1 METER
6 IFPGVWEFR
15 TEYGRDTAELFTD
28 GAMPHAAWFVAGDH
42 PAILDPGPTSIAEEL
57 LDAIG
62 RLGHDTDAIEWI
74 VPSHIHIDHAG
85 GSGWLVRELPRAKA
99 VFHTR
104 GAPFMRDPA
113 RLIAGT
119 ADVFGE
125 TWEAVFG
132 DILPVPDESM
142 VTVEDG
148 DTLDFGSGAPYR
160 IVFMP
165 GHSLDHIGVYDEA
178 NEALYCGHG
187 LGNYKPP
194 RFLPDP
200 PMTLP
205 YFDVDASIA
214 SIRKARDL
222 APEVPAAR
230 PLRLPPPPTPPSPST
245 PSSASPLSSAS
256 SSRRAWRRGRARP
269 RWRSTS
275 ALTSSPT
282 PRRPTAPTGR
292 SSSRTC
298 ATMSVRPAGPSDP
311 LSLRERVR
319 VRVPSPVIPA
329 KAGIQSDR

>member
-28 GAMPHAAWFVAGDH
+28 GAMPHAAWFIAGDH

-57 LDAIG
+57 LDAIR

-132 DILPVPDESM
+132 DILPVPDERM
-142 VTVEDG
+142 ATVEDG
-148 DTLDFGSGAPYR
+148 DTLDFGSGASYR

-187 LGNYKPP
+187 LGNYRPP

-214 SIRKARDL
+214 SIRKAREL
-222 APEVPAAR
+222 APKYLLPVHSGFLASNPAFAIDAVER
-230 PLRLPPPPTPPSPST
+230 ITIELGELIKEGM
-245 PSSASPLSSAS
+245 AA
-256 SSRRAWRRGRARP
+256 
-269 RWRSTS
+269 
-275 ALTSSPT
+275 
-282 PRRPTAPTGR
+282 GR
-292 SSSRTC
+292 SEAEMETDVRTHLF
-298 ATMSVRPAGPSDP
+298 AD
-311 LSLRERVR
+311 
-319 VRVPSPVIPA
+319 PA
-329 KAGIQSDR
+329 KADRSYWPVVVSYVRYYERQARRAKNA

>member
-1 METER
+1 LETER

-57 LDAIG
+57 LDAI
-62 RLGHDTDAIEWI
+62 RKLGHDTDAIEWI

-85 GSGWLVRELPRAKA
+85 GSGWLVQELPRAKA

-119 ADVFGE
+119 ADVFGD

-132 DILPVPDESM
+132 DILPVPDDRM
-142 VTVEDG
+142 TTVEDG

-165 GHSLDHIGVYDEA
+165 GHSLDHIGIYDTA

-214 SIRKARDL
+214 SIRKAREL
-222 APEVPAAR
+222 APKYLLPVHSGFLASNPAFAIDAVER
-230 PLRLPPPPTPPSPST
+230 ITIELGELIKDGM
-245 PSSASPLSSAS
+245 AA
-256 SSRRAWRRGRARP
+256 
-269 RWRSTS
+269 
-275 ALTSSPT
+275 
-282 PRRPTAPTGR
+282 GR
-292 SSSRTC
+292 SEAEMEVDVRTHLF
-298 ATMSVRPAGPSDP
+298 AD
-311 LSLRERVR
+311 
-319 VRVPSPVIPA
+319 PA
-329 KAGIQSDR
+329 KADRSYMPVVVSYVRYYERQARRAKNA

>member
-57 LDAIG
+57 LDAI
-62 RLGHDTDAIEWI
+62 RKLGHDTDAIEWV

-85 GSGWLVRELPRAKA
+85 GSGWLVRELPQAKA

-104 GAPFMRDPA
+104 GAPFMRDPE

-119 ADVFGE
+119 ADVFGD

-132 DILPVPDESM
+132 DILPVPDERM
-142 VTVEDG
+142 ATVEDG

-214 SIRKARDL
+214 SIRKAREL
-222 APEVPAAR
+222 APKYLLPVHSGFLASNPAFAIDAVER
-230 PLRLPPPPTPPSPST
+230 ITIELGELIKEGM
-245 PSSASPLSSAS
+245 AA
-256 SSRRAWRRGRARP
+256 
-269 RWRSTS
+269 
-275 ALTSSPT
+275 
-282 PRRPTAPTGR
+282 GR
-292 SSSRTC
+292 SE
-298 ATMSVRPAGPSDP
+298 AEMEVDVRRHLFAD
-311 LSLRERVR
+311 
-319 VRVPSPVIPA
+319 PA
-329 KAGIQSDR
+329 KADRSYWPVVVSYVRYYERQARRAKNA

>member
-28 GAMPHAAWFVAGDH
+28 GAMPHAAWFVAGEH

-57 LDAIG
+57 LDAI
-62 RLGHDTDAIEWI
+62 RKLGHDTDAIEWV

-222 APEVPAAR
+222 APKYLLPVHSGFLASNPAFAIDAVER
-230 PLRLPPPPTPPSPST
+230 ITIELGELIKEGM
-245 PSSASPLSSAS
+245 AA
-256 SSRRAWRRGRARP
+256 
-269 RWRSTS
+269 
-275 ALTSSPT
+275 
-282 PRRPTAPTGR
+282 GR
-292 SSSRTC
+292 SE
-298 ATMSVRPAGPSDP
+298 AEMEVDVRRHLFAD
-311 LSLRERVR
+311 
-319 VRVPSPVIPA
+319 PA
-329 KAGIQSDR
+329 KADRSYMPVVVSYARYYERQARRAK

>member
-57 LDAIG
+57 LDAI
-62 RLGHDTDAIEWI
+62 RKLGHDTDAIEWV

-214 SIRKARDL
+214 SIRKAREL
-222 APEVPAAR
+222 APKYLLPVHSGFLASNPAFAIDAVERITIELGELIKEGMAAGKSEAEMEVDV
-230 PLRLPPPPTPPSPST
+230 
-245 PSSASPLSSAS
+245 
-256 SSRRAWRRGRARP
+256 RRHLFA
-269 RWRSTS
+269 
-275 ALTSSPT
+275 
-282 PRRPTAPTGR
+282 
-292 SSSRTC
+292 
-298 ATMSVRPAGPSDP
+298 D
-311 LSLRERVR
+311 
-319 VRVPSPVIPA
+319 PA
-329 KAGIQSDR
+329 KADRSYMPVVVSYARYYERQARRAK

>member
-57 LDAIG
+57 LDAI
-62 RLGHDTDAIEWI
+62 RKLGHDTDAIEWI

-85 GSGWLVRELPRAKA
+85 GSGWLVRELPHAKA

-125 TWEAVFG
+125 TWDAVFG

-148 DTLDFGSGAPYR
+148 DTLDFGSGALYR

-165 GHSLDHIGVYDEA
+165 GHSLDHIGVFDEA

-222 APEVPAAR
+222 APKYLLPVHSGFLPSNPAFAIDAVERITIELGELIKEGMAAGKTEAEMEVDV
-230 PLRLPPPPTPPSPST
+230 
-245 PSSASPLSSAS
+245 
-256 SSRRAWRRGRARP
+256 
-269 RWRSTS
+269 
-275 ALTSSPT
+275 
-282 PRRPTAPTGR
+282 
-292 SSSRTC
+292 RTHLF
-298 ATMSVRPAGPSDP
+298 AD
-311 LSLRERVR
+311 
-319 VRVPSPVIPA
+319 PA
-329 KAGIQSDR
+329 KADRSYWPVVVSYVRYYERQARRTK

>member
-57 LDAIG
+57 LDAI
-62 RLGHDTDAIEWI
+62 RKLGHDTDAIEWV

-104 GAPFMRDPA
+104 GAPFMRDPE

-119 ADVFGE
+119 ADVFGD

-222 APEVPAAR
+222 APKYLLPVHSGFLASNPAFAIDAVER
-230 PLRLPPPPTPPSPST
+230 ITIELGELIKEGM
-245 PSSASPLSSAS
+245 AA
-256 SSRRAWRRGRARP
+256 
-269 RWRSTS
+269 
-275 ALTSSPT
+275 
-282 PRRPTAPTGR
+282 GR
-292 SSSRTC
+292 SE
-298 ATMSVRPAGPSDP
+298 AEMEVDVRRHLFAD
-311 LSLRERVR
+311 
-319 VRVPSPVIPA
+319 PA
-329 KAGIQSDR
+329 KADRSYWPVVVSYVRYYERQARRAKNA

>member
-1 METER
+1 MQTER
-6 IFPGVWEFR
+6 IFSGVWEFR

-57 LDAIG
+57 LDAI
-62 RLGHDTDAIEWI
+62 RKLGHDTDTIEWI

-85 GSGWLVRELPRAKA
+85 GSGWLVRELPLAKA

-132 DILPVPDESM
+132 DILPVPDDRM
-142 VTVEDG
+142 ATVEDG

-187 LGNYKPP
+187 LGNYRPP

-205 YFDVDASIA
+205 YFDVDASVA
-214 SIRKARDL
+214 SIRKAREL
-222 APEVPAAR
+222 APRYLLPVHSGFLPSNPAFAIDAVERITIELGELIKEGMAAGKSEAEMETAVRTHLFADPAR
-230 PLRLPPPPTPPSPST
+230 ADRSYMPVVVSYVRYYERQ
-245 PSSASPLSSAS
+245 A
-256 SSRRAWRRGRARP
+256 RRAKNA
-269 RWRSTS
+269 
-275 ALTSSPT
+275 
-282 PRRPTAPTGR
+282 
-292 SSSRTC
+292 
-298 ATMSVRPAGPSDP
+298 
-311 LSLRERVR
+311 
-319 VRVPSPVIPA
+319 
-329 KAGIQSDR
+329 

>member
-42 PAILDPGPTSIAEEL
+42 SAILDPGPTSIAEEL
-57 LDAIG
+57 LDAI
-62 RLGHDTDAIEWI
+62 RKLGHDTDAIEWV

-214 SIRKARDL
+214 SIRKAREL
-222 APEVPAAR
+222 APKYLLPVHSGFLASNPAFAIDAVER
-230 PLRLPPPPTPPSPST
+230 ITIELGELIKEGM
-245 PSSASPLSSAS
+245 AA
-256 SSRRAWRRGRARP
+256 
-269 RWRSTS
+269 
-275 ALTSSPT
+275 
-282 PRRPTAPTGR
+282 GR
-292 SSSRTC
+292 SE
-298 ATMSVRPAGPSDP
+298 AEMEVDVRRHLFAD
-311 LSLRERVR
+311 
-319 VRVPSPVIPA
+319 PA
-329 KAGIQSDR
+329 KADRSYWPVVVSYVRYYERQARRAKNA

>member
-57 LDAIG
+57 LDAI
-62 RLGHDTDAIEWI
+62 RKLGHDTDAIEWV

-222 APEVPAAR
+222 APKYLLPVHSGFLASNPAFAIDAVER
-230 PLRLPPPPTPPSPST
+230 ITIELGELIKEGM
-245 PSSASPLSSAS
+245 AA
-256 SSRRAWRRGRARP
+256 
-269 RWRSTS
+269 
-275 ALTSSPT
+275 
-282 PRRPTAPTGR
+282 GR
-292 SSSRTC
+292 SEAEMERDVRTHLF
-298 ATMSVRPAGPSDP
+298 AD
-311 LSLRERVR
+311 
-319 VRVPSPVIPA
+319 PA
-329 KAGIQSDR
+329 KADRSYWPVVVSYVRYYERQARRAKNA

>member
-57 LDAIG
+57 LDAI
-62 RLGHDTDAIEWI
+62 RKLGHDTDAIEWI

-85 GSGWLVRELPRAKA
+85 GSGWLVRELPHAKA

-119 ADVFGE
+119 ADVFGD

-132 DILPVPDESM
+132 DILPVPDERM
-142 VTVEDG
+142 ATVEDG

-165 GHSLDHIGVYDEA
+165 GHSLDHIGVFDEA

-214 SIRKARDL
+214 SIRKAREL
-222 APEVPAAR
+222 APKYLLPVHSGFLASNPAFAIDAVERITIELGEIIKDGMAAR
-230 PLRLPPPPTPPSPST
+230 QE
-245 PSSASPLSSAS
+245 
-256 SSRRAWRRGRARP
+256 RG
-269 RWRSTS
+269 
-275 ALTSSPT
+275 
-282 PRRPTAPTGR
+282 
-292 SSSRTC
+292 
-298 ATMSVRPAGPSDP
+298 
-311 LSLRERVR
+311 
-319 VRVPSPVIPA
+319 
-329 KAGIQSDR
+329 